1 MLRLPCIIQYLP
13 NQKFCKCFS
22 KCLSCIF
29 KCHAHGRYKLSP
41 KGGAEYLPP
50 HPESVKFTG
59 RALVFLFA
67 KQGGGEG
74 RSFCIVQ
81 RTNDESV
88 DQEDAVSS
96 VLQEL

>member
-1 MLRLPCIIQYLP
+1 MLRLPCSMKEVQYLP
-13 NQKFCKCFS
+13 NQKFCKC
-22 KCLSCIF
+22 LS
-29 KCHAHGRYKLSP
+29 KCHAHDRGKLSP

-59 RALVFLFA
+59 RALVFLLA

-88 DQEDAVSS
+88 DQEDTVSS